1 MLRCLSY
8 SNTDLLQNLNNDLKK
23 LKATEFKNKHLL
35 ALQSRITTSRSEKWC
50 HVFQWRN
57 VMITLP
63 CPAVL

>member
-35 ALQSRITTSRSEKWC
+35 ALQSRIATSR
-50 HVFQWRN
+50 
-57 VMITLP
+57 
-63 CPAVL
+63 

>member
-1 MLRCLSY
+1 MLCYLSY
-8 SNTDLLQNLNNDLKK
+8 SNTDLLQNLNNELKK